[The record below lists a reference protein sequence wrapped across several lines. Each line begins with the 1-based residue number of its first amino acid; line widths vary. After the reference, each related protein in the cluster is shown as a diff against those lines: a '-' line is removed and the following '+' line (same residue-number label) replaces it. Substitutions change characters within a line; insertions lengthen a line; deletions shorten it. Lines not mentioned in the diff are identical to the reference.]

1 MRREWSDCAVRKQTL
16 MATTSPVS
24 RSFPFLT
31 TAKPA
36 VGAGSEEGE
45 RLAAASPESPCQCK
59 RNQQTRISSCAQQRK
74 CHTQTQAVI
83 QSGLAGHRP

>member
-1 MRREWSDCAVRKQTL
+1 MRKQTL

-36 VGAGSEEGE
+36 VGAGSEAGE
-45 RLAAASPESPCQCK
+45 RLAAASPA
-59 RNQQTRISSCAQQRK
+59 CAQQRK